1 MKRIVKYCLAVLLL
15 LTAVGAVMAVERA
28 PRAGKRAVAADEQT
42 FTVVIDA
49 GHGGKDPGCLG
60 KLTNEKTVTLNVAK
74 ALGRMIEDRCKDVTV
89 VYTRSD
95 DRYLTLQQRANVA
108 NRNKGNLFISIHVN
122 SLERGVLNREKTA
135 GSSVY
140 VVGVEKEQSTLSV
153 AMRENSVIELEDD
166 FTARYSGFDP
176 QSAESYIIF
185 ELSNDLPL
193 RKSLEFANM
202 AQNELVST
210 AGRRNK
216 GVRQA
221 GFWVLWATSMPA
233 VLVELDFMC
242 NPESERFLVSGDG
255 VIRCSTALYNA
266 FARYLQNYQAQ
277 QRSM

>member
-28 PRAGKRAVAADEQT
+28 PRAGKRAVAAAEQT

-74 ALGRMIEDRCKDVTV
+74 ALGRMIEDSCKDVTV

-185 ELSNDLPL
+185 ELSNDLHL

-277 QRSM
+277 QRSL